1 MKAIFKSIKTEIT
14 VVVVITGVLIGIGVG
29 FFIYKTTIDRAI
41 DSAKNRIETT
51 MAFVKASRNYV
62 RKTLR
67 PKIYELLSAGCTN
80 QDFIL
85 EAQSSSFFTASIF
98 KMVNREIPDMELR
111 QVAINPLNPRNKPNE
126 TEMWIIAY
134 LKDKN
139 LKEYEGITLHKG
151 KEYFIKAF
159 AVIPKK
165 SCLRCHSTVDAMP
178 VAVRNIYKPKTDP
191 RWPVGKV
198 NGAVLIYVPFDKV
211 VAQARMDGL
220 LNGGLVG
227 GVFILMSGI
236 ILVILNFRVFKPIDA
251 LRNSAEKISKGEV
264 DETIPYQS
272 ENEIGRLA
280 RAIERMRVSLKK
292 VMDMIS

>member
-1 MKAIFKSIKTEIT
+1 MKTPFKSIRTEIT
-14 VVVVITGVLIGIGVG
+14 VVIVITGILIGVG
-29 FFIYKTTIDRAI
+29 VGLFIYRVTINKAV
-41 DSAKNRIETT
+41 DSARSRIETA
-51 MAFVKASRNYV
+51 MAFVRASRSYV

-98 KMVNREIPDMELR
+98 GMVNREIPDMELR
-111 QVAINPLNPRNKPNE
+111 QVAINPLNPRDVPNE
-126 TEMWIIAY
+126 TEMWVIAY
-134 LKDKN
+134 LKSKN
-139 LKEYEGITLHKG
+139 LKEYEGITLHRG

-159 AVIPKK
+159 AVIPRKG
-165 SCLRCHSTVDAMP
+165 CLRCHGKVEDMP
-178 VAVRNIYKPKTDP
+178 LAVRQIYKPKKDLN
-191 RWPVGKV
+191 WPVGKV
-198 NGAVLIYVPFDKV
+198 NGAVLVYVPFDKV
-211 VAQARMDGL
+211 MAQARIDGL
-220 LNGGLVG
+220 TNGGLVG

-251 LRNSAEKISKGEV
+251 LRSRAERISKGEV
-264 DETIPYQS
+264 EEPIPYQS

-292 VMDMIS
+292 VMDMIG

>member
-1 MKAIFKSIKTEIT
+1 MRTPFKSIRTEIT
-14 VVVVITGVLIGIGVG
+14 VVIVITGILVGIGVG
-29 FFIYKTTIDRAI
+29 FFIYRETINRAI
-41 DSAKNRIETT
+41 DAARSRIETT

-67 PKIYELLSAGCTN
+67 PKVYELLAAGCTD

-98 KMVNREIPDMELR
+98 NMVNREIPDMELR
-111 QVAINPLNPRNKPNE
+111 QVAINPLNPKDRPNE
-126 TEMWIIAY
+126 TEMWVIAY
-134 LKDKN
+134 LKSKN
-139 LKEYEGITLHKG
+139 LKEYEGITFHRG
-151 KEYFIKAF
+151 KEYYIKAF

-165 SCLRCHSTVDAMP
+165 SCLRCHGTVDAMP

-191 RWPVGKV
+191 KWPVGKV
-198 NGAVLIYVPFDKV
+198 NGAVIVYVPFEKV
-211 VAQARMDGL
+211 MAKARIDGL
-220 LNGGLVG
+220 VNGGLVG

-236 ILVILNFRVFKPIDA
+236 ILVILNFRVFKPIEV
-251 LRNSAEKISKGEV
+251 LRNRAEKISKGDIE
-264 DETIPYQS
+264 EPIPYQS

-292 VMDMIS
+292 VMDMIG